1 MQQAKHAGLPED
13 SPAGDKAKKRGS
25 LCKVCRAAFPTRRR
39 SLLAPKK
46 PKDKEKSKL
55 LDDWLNQ
62 RQSQLI
68 DTLDNFN
75 NPNSKVGEPPD
86 KKLKTSESGG
96 PPSSS
101 SPAAAAA
108 GSASADSAT
117 QAAAAAAASQRL
129 GMRETAT
136 FYMAGNLN

>member
-1 MQQAKHAGLPED
+1 MQH
-13 SPAGDKAKKRGS
+13 SH
-25 LCKVCRAAFPTRRR
+25 FPPSR

-68 DTLDNFN
+68 DTLDDYH
-75 NPNSKVGEPPD
+75 KKGEPPD

-117 QAAAAAAASQRL
+117 QAAAAASQRL

-136 FYMAGNLN
+136 FYMEGNLN

>member
-1 MQQAKHAGLPED
+1 MPIA
-13 SPAGDKAKKRGS
+13 
-25 LCKVCRAAFPTRRR
+25 PTSR

-68 DTLDNFN
+68 DTLDDYH
-75 NPNSKVGEPPD
+75 KKGEPPD

-101 SPAAAAA
+101 AAATAE
-108 GSASADSAT
+108 GSAADPAP
-117 QAAAAAAASQRL
+117 QAAAAASQRL
-129 GMRETAT
+129 GMR
-136 FYMAGNLN
+136 

>member
-1 MQQAKHAGLPED
+1 MY
-13 SPAGDKAKKRGS
+13 SPN
-25 LCKVCRAAFPTRRR
+25 TR

-68 DTLDNFN
+68 DTLDDYH
-75 NPNSKVGEPPD
+75 KKGEPPD

-101 SPAAAAA
+101 AAADAPDVP
-108 GSASADSAT
+108 GRSRGR
-117 QAAAAAAASQRL
+117 RL
-129 GMRETAT
+129 GSR
-136 FYMAGNLN
+136 